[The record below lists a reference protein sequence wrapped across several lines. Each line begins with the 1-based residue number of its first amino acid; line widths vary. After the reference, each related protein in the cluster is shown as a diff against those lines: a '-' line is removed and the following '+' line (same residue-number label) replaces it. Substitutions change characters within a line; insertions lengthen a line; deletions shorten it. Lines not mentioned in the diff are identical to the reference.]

1 MLFRKMLRDMRLNK
15 AQFISI
21 FLMTFLGI
29 YIYCGVAA
37 EWSGLTKTLD
47 TYYKDTNFAN
57 AWIYGKGFSEAEAN
71 AAEMVDGVSGVER
84 RLTIEGMGDFDHKP
98 IIKLHFIEDDRISTS
113 YIKEGEDF
121 SVNQD
126 GIWLDS
132 LFAKEN
138 GLTVGDNISVVMEG
152 LSLTKEIRGFV
163 FSPEYVYSAGGDDVI
178 PVRKDYGYA
187 FLSSKAFPK
196 NIPMIYTELLITTN
210 REVDAKLEKDIDMA
224 LKGKYSV
231 FLSRNNLRSHMQFSE
246 EIKEHKAMGRVFPI
260 LFLAVAILT
269 MITTMIRLVNNQR
282 TQIGILK
289 AIGFS
294 GRRILM
300 HYVSYGLWLSIAG
313 AVLGLVLGPITLP
326 YLFYGPMKTA
336 YTLPEWKPF
345 FSYQLIFMA
354 FLAIA
359 CSALATYLACRN
371 VLKETP
377 TESLRPKSPKISK
390 FKADKFGLWNR
401 LGFDTQWNVRDIF
414 RSKGRTIMAVTGI
427 LGCSALLICAF
438 GMQDTFDYLVKWN
451 YGIINRYETIIS
463 LEDTAVEEQTAT
475 LVSRFQGET
484 IEESAVEL
492 RSKDIKRSGELLVT
506 DQVSLIRF
514 VDQERK
520 EIILPTDQISISY
533 KMAEVLKVEIG
544 DTIEWHRFGEEK
556 WNSSVIGAIY
566 RTPFSQGISM
576 SRKHYEEYGYEYL
589 PTSVLTAE
597 DVTNQILAGDNNHIS
612 KVQNKEMLIASYN
625 SLSEAMNVL
634 VYVLL
639 IAAAILAAVVIYN
652 LGILS
657 FTERQRELSTLKVIG
672 FGTKKLRNLLLKQ
685 NTWLTLVGILPG
697 IPIGK
702 LILNYIFSFVGD
714 VFDFMI
720 MVDFTSYLYTVIGTM
735 LISTL
740 VNRVFSGRVKK
751 LDMVSSLKGVE

>member
-1 MLFRKMLRDMRLNK
+1 MLFRKMLRDMKLNK

-21 FLMTFLGI
+21 FLMTFIGI
-29 YIYCGVAA
+29 FIYCGVAA

-47 TYYKDTNFAN
+47 TYYQETNFAN
-57 AWIYGKGFSEAEAN
+57 AWIYGNGFSETEAN
-71 AAEMVDGVSGVER
+71 AAAKVDSVTGVER
-84 RLTIEGMGDFDHKP
+84 RLTIEGMGDFEHKP
-98 IIKLHFIEDDRISTS
+98 TVKLHFIEDYRISTF
-113 YIKEGEDF
+113 YLKEGEDF
-121 SVNQD
+121 SANKD

-132 LFAKEN
+132 LFAKAN
-138 GLTVGDNISVVMEG
+138 GLGVGNNITVMIDG
-152 LSLTKEIRGFV
+152 LSITKEIKGLV

-178 PVRKDYGYA
+178 PVRKNYGYA
-187 FLSSKAFPK
+187 FLSSEAFPN
-196 NIPMIYTELLITTN
+196 NIPIVYTELLITTD
-210 REVDAKLEKDIDMA
+210 REVNAKLEEEMEEA

-231 FLSRNNLRSHMQFSE
+231 FLSRSNLRSHMQFSE

-294 GRRILM
+294 GKRILL

-313 AVLGLVLGPITLP
+313 AVLGLILGPITLP

-345 FSYQLIFMA
+345 FSYQLVLMA
-354 FLAIA
+354 LLVIV
-359 CSALATYLACRN
+359 CCTLATLLACRD

-377 TESLRPKSPKISK
+377 TESLRPKSPKVNKYKS
-390 FKADKFGLWNR
+390 DKYGFWNR
-401 LGFDTQWNVRDIF
+401 LGFDTQWNLRDVF
-414 RSKGRTIMAVTGI
+414 RCKGRSIMAVTGI

-438 GMQDTFDYLVKWN
+438 GMQDTFNYLVKWN

-475 LVSRFQGET
+475 LVNRFHGET
-484 IEESAVEL
+484 IQEGAVEL
-492 RSKDIKRSGELLVT
+492 RSKDIKRSGELLIT
-506 DQVSLIRF
+506 DQVSLIHF
-514 VDQERK
+514 VDPERN

-533 KMAEVLKVEIG
+533 KMAEVLKVGIG

-566 RTPFSQGISM
+566 RTPFTQGISM
-576 SRKHYEEYGYEYL
+576 SRNYYEELGYEYL
-589 PTSVLTAE
+589 PTSILTAE
-597 DVTNQILAGDNNHIS
+597 DVSSKISAREDQGIS
-612 KVQNKEMLIASYN
+612 KVQNKEMLIESYN
-625 SLSEAMNVL
+625 SLSEAMDVF

-685 NTWLTLVGILPG
+685 NTWLTLAGILPG
-697 IPIGK
+697 IPIGR

-720 MVDFTSYLYTVIGTM
+720 IVDFTSYLYTVAGTL

-740 VNRVFSGRVKK
+740 VNRFFSGRVKK